1 MDEALLLKESGDA
14 IYIRALGHITAN
26 SCAGLKARVFERL
39 ERPPAPDNVFVDL
52 SHCEYMDSTF
62 MGLLVGFNKRLL
74 RAAEKPIT
82 VLRANETCLKLLKTI
97 GIARMVVMS
106 DEPPPFPEGMET
118 VGGKADAEL
127 LLGAHDD
134 LIELS
139 EDNERRFSAL
149 RSVLASE
156 ARKPSGDRT

>member
-39 ERPPAPDNVFVDL
+39 ERPPVLDNLFVDL
-52 SHCEYMDSTF
+52 SLCEYMDSTF

-74 RAAEKPIT
+74 RVAEKPIT
-82 VLRANETCLKLLKTI
+82 VLRANETCHKLLKTI

-106 DEPPPFPEGMET
+106 DEEPRFPEDMET

-139 EDNERRFSAL
+139 EENERRFSAL

-156 ARKPSGDRT
+156 ARKPSGGES

>member
-1 MDEALLLKESGDA
+1 MDEALLLKESEDA

-39 ERPPAPDNVFVDL
+39 ERAPAPDNVFVDL
-52 SHCEYMDSTF
+52 SRCEYMDSTF

-74 RAAEKPIT
+74 RAAERPIT
-82 VLRANETCLKLLKTI
+82 VLGAGETCRKLLKTI

-106 DEPPPFPEGMET
+106 DEEPRFPEDMET
-118 VGGKADAEL
+118 VGGKADVEL

-139 EDNERRFSAL
+139 EENQRRFSAL

-156 ARKPSGDRT
+156 ARKPDDGEA